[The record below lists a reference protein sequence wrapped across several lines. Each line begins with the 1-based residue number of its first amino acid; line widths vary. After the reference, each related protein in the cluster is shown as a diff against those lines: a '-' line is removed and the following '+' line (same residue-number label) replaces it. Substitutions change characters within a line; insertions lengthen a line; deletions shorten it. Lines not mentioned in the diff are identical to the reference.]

1 MYAKI
6 AKKERTKDGGWMLNR
21 VRGHVNEV
29 GGRTCSVEK
38 QQIRKGIKEG

>member
-29 GGRTCSVEK
+29 GGEVQNMQC
-38 QQIRKGIKEG
+38 RKTTDTEGH